1 MRIGTSADENKMNT
15 ESAPAERLIELL
27 RAALPFSAYVTKHAL
42 SAGDSSGDRV
52 VRSKQK
58 LLIEDVLDGGT
69 IAGIL
74 CMASLND
81 GKEALVMSITHLR
94 FELSHPLYK
103 QIRAYQIQRIKELA
117 AASIARDRRP

>member
-1 MRIGTSADENKMNT
+1 MNT
-15 ESAPAERLIELL
+15 ESLPAERLIEFL
-27 RAALPFSAYVTKHAL
+27 RAALPFSATVTKHAL
-42 SAGDSSGDRV
+42 SAGDSSGHRV
-52 VRSKQK
+52 LRSKQK

-103 QIRAYQIQRIKELA
+103 QIRAYQIQSIKELA

>member
-1 MRIGTSADENKMNT
+1 MHE
-15 ESAPAERLIELL
+15 
-27 RAALPFSAYVTKHAL
+27 HAL
-42 SAGDSSGDRV
+42 SAGDPSGHRV

-58 LLIEDVLDGGT
+58 LLIKDVLDGGT

-81 GKEALVMSITHLR
+81 GKEVPAMSITHLR

-103 QIRAYQIQRIKELA
+103 QIRAYQIQSIKELA
-117 AASIARDRRP
+117 AARIAQDRRP